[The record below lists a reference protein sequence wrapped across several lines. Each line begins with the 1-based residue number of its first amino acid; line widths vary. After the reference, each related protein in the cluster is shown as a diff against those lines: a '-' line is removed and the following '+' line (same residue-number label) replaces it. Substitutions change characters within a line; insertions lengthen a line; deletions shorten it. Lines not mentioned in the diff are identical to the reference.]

1 MKYLALGD
9 SYTIGE
15 SVPTNGS
22 FPIQLAKALE
32 NRKLGTFSEVKVL
45 AKTGWTT
52 DELKEAISNAK
63 LTSDYD
69 LVSLLIGVNNQYRG
83 YSLAQFEKEFEELLK
98 LAIGFAKGKNSHVMV
113 VAIPD
118 YGCTPFGAEKANQI
132 DLELKQYNRMC
143 ALTAK
148 QYRVEFVDTYKTSKR
163 AKLESELLAN
173 DQLHPSQKMYTLW
186 VDEILPIAEKII
198 QLP

>member
-22 FPIQLAKALE
+22 FPFQLAKALE
-32 NRKLGTFSEVKVL
+32 KNKLTAFGEVKVI

-83 YSLAQFEKEFEELLK
+83 YSLAQFEKEFEELLR
-98 LAIGFAKGKNSHVMV
+98 LAIGFAKGKNSHVVV

-118 YGCTPFGAEKANQI
+118 YGCTPFGAEKATQI
-132 DLELKQYNRMC
+132 DAELKQYNRIC
-143 ALTAK
+143 AQTAK
-148 QYRVEFVDTYKTSKR
+148 QYGVEFVDTYKTSKR

>member
-15 SVPTNGS
+15 TVPKNGS
-22 FPIQLAKALE
+22 FPFQLAKALE
-32 NRKLGTFSEVKVL
+32 KNALTAFDEVKVI

-52 DELKEAISNAK
+52 DELKEAISTANPN
-63 LTSDYD
+63 SDYD

-83 YSLAQFEKEFEELLK
+83 YPINQFDKEFEELLK
-98 LAIGFAKGKNSHVMV
+98 LAIGFAKGKNSNVVV

-132 DLELKQYNRMC
+132 DVELKQYNQIC
-143 ALTAK
+143 AQKAK
-148 QYRVEFVDTYKTSKR
+148 KYGVAFVNTYKTSKR
-163 AKLESELLAN
+163 AKSESELIAD

-186 VDEILPIAEKII
+186 VNEILPIAEKII

>member
-148 QYRVEFVDTYKTSKR
+148 QYGVEFVDTYKTSKR